1 MLDKFAAI
9 QDFWSS
15 FGVLAYDEYSVP
27 AGDDAPKFP
36 YITYSLSY
44 DTFNRPVSMVVNV
57 WTRSASWGSALRK
70 FAEIEKVIGAGK
82 YIECDGGAI
91 LIRFGSP
98 IMNRLG
104 DDNDDMIRRLLIN
117 ITAEYVISDNKK

>member
-15 FGVLAYDEYSVP
+15 FGVPAYDEYSVP
-27 AGDDAPKFP
+27 TGDNAPKFP
-36 YITYSLSY
+36 YITYNLSY
-44 DTFNRPVSMVVNV
+44 DTFNHPVSMVVNV
-57 WTRSASWGSALRK
+57 WTRSSSWGSALRK
-70 FAEIEKVIGAGK
+70 FAEIEKTIGAGK

-117 ITAEYVISDNKK
+117 ITAEYITNY

>member
-1 MLDKFAAI
+1 MADKFKAI

-15 FGVLAYDEYSVP
+15 FGLQAYDENSVP
-27 AGDDAPKFP
+27 SGDSAPLFP

-44 DTFNRPVSMVVNV
+44 DTFDHPVSMVVNI
-57 WTRSASWGSALRK
+57 WTRSSSWSTAFNK
-70 FAEIEKVIGAGK
+70 FAEVEKVIGAGK

-91 LIRFGSP
+91 LLRFGSP

-104 DDNDDMIRRLLIN
+104 NDNDDLIRRLLIN
-117 ITAEYVISDNKK
+117 VDAEYIISN

>member
-1 MLDKFAAI
+1 MADKFAAI

-15 FGVLAYDEYSVP
+15 FGVPAYDEYSVP
-27 AGDDAPKFP
+27 TGDNAPKFP

-44 DTFNRPVSMVVNV
+44 DTFDRPVSMVVNI
-57 WTRSASWGSALRK
+57 WTRSTSWGSALRK
-70 FAEIEKVIGAGK
+70 FAEIEKIIGAGK

-104 DDNDDMIRRLLIN
+104 DDNDDMVRRLLVN
-117 ITAEYVISDNKK
+117 IAAEYIISND

>member
-1 MLDKFAAI
+1 MADKFAAI
-9 QDFWSS
+9 QEFWSS
-15 FGVLAYDEYSVP
+15 FDWLAYDENSVP
-27 AGDDAPKFP
+27 SGDNKPP
-36 YITYSLSY
+36 SNYITYSLSY
-44 DTFNRPVSMVVNV
+44 DTFNHPVSMVVNV
-57 WTRSASWGSALRK
+57 WTRSTSWGSALRK

-82 YIECDGGAI
+82 YIECDGGAV

-117 ITAEYVISDNKK
+117 ITAEYVISN

>member
-1 MLDKFAAI
+1 MADKFAAI
-9 QDFWSS
+9 QEFWSS
-15 FGVLAYDEYSVP
+15 FGVTAYDEYSVP
-27 AGDDAPKFP
+27 AGDNAPEFP

-44 DTFNRPVSMVVNV
+44 DTFDHPVSMVVNI
-57 WTRSASWGSALRK
+57 WTRSTSWGSALKK

-82 YIECDGGAI
+82 YIKCDGGAI

-117 ITAEYVISDNKK
+117 ITAEYVISN

>member
-1 MLDKFAAI
+1 MADKFAAI

-15 FGVLAYDEYSVP
+15 FDLQAYDENSVP
-27 AGDDAPKFP
+27 SGDNKPLFP

-44 DTFNRPVSMVVNV
+44 DTFNHPVSMIANI
-57 WTRSASWGSALRK
+57 WTRSSSWGSALRK

-82 YIECDGGAI
+82 YIKCDGGAI

-104 DDNDDMIRRLLIN
+104 DDTDDMIRRLLIN
-117 ITAEYVISDNKK
+117 ITAEYIISN